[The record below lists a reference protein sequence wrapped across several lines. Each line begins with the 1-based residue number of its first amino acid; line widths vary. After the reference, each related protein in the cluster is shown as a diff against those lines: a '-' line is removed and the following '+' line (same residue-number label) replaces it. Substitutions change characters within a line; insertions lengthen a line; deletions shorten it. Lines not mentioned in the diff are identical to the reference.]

1 MSEARPGRGSRG
13 ERGINM
19 RARMSWATISRP
31 TMSWATIVA
40 LLLAAISVV
49 VTLSLIDYPL
59 GVAWDEVVKLVGVTK
74 GRYAYYHPL
83 FMIDL
88 AQGAALVVQPPDQ
101 PSLAHLVRVLGALA
115 GGVMVFATFNLARL
129 VLPDPPALAAAAAS
143 AVAPLFVVHARLFK
157 EDIFVA
163 AFLVLALAAL
173 IRLLQEPAPH
183 RAILLDLLVGL
194 AAGSKSDYQRNGRRI
209 LGLRMRPTK
218 DTADIVVTANL
229 AYDRFEF
236 YAARGKAQFSRQCG
250 LPAAFHAALYGR
262 PTLAYINPVVRIVAM
277 DGSVERL
284 EKIAADIHA
293 AAPGLTVRLI
303 DQAPPS
309 NE

>member
-1 MSEARPGRGSRG
+1 
-13 ERGINM
+13 M
-19 RARMSWATISRP
+19 RARMSWATISGP
-31 TMSWATIVA
+31 TMSWATIAA

-129 VLPDPPALAAAAAS
+129 VLPDLPALAAAAAS
-143 AVAPLFVVHARLFK
+143 AVTPLFVVHARIFK

-173 IRLLQEPAPH
+173 I
-183 RAILLDLLVGL
+183 
-194 AAGSKSDYQRNGRRI
+194 
-209 LGLRMRPTK
+209 
-218 DTADIVVTANL
+218 
-229 AYDRFEF
+229 
-236 YAARGKAQFSRQCG
+236 
-250 LPAAFHAALYGR
+250 
-262 PTLAYINPVVRIVAM
+262 
-277 DGSVERL
+277 
-284 EKIAADIHA
+284 
-293 AAPGLTVRLI
+293 
-303 DQAPPS
+303 
-309 NE
+309 

>member
-83 FMIDL
+83 LMIDL

-129 VLPDPPALAAAAAS
+129 VLPDLPALAAAAAS

-183 RAILLDLLVGL
+183 RAILLGLLVGL

-236 YAARGKAQFSRQCG
+236 YAARKGTVQQTVRPITGSFSCG
-250 LPAAFHAALYGR
+250 LILRCRMDGR
-262 PTLAYINPVVRIVAM
+262 PWPTSIRWC
-277 DGSVERL
+277 GSLPWTDRWR
-284 EKIAADIHA
+284 
-293 AAPGLTVRLI
+293 G
-303 DQAPPS
+303 
-309 NE
+309 

>member
-1 MSEARPGRGSRG
+1 
-13 ERGINM
+13 M

-83 FMIDL
+83 LMIDL

-129 VLPDPPALAAAAAS
+129 VLPDLPALAAAAAS

-183 RAILLDLLVGL
+183 RAILLGLLVGL

-236 YAARGKAQFSRQCG
+236 YAARKGTVQQTVRPITGSFSCG
-250 LPAAFHAALYGR
+250 LILRCRMDGR
-262 PTLAYINPVVRIVAM
+262 PWPTSIRWC
-277 DGSVERL
+277 
-284 EKIAADIHA
+284 
-293 AAPGLTVRLI
+293 GLLPWTDRWRG
-303 DQAPPS
+303 
-309 NE
+309 